1 MGGCRTRVSLG
12 DTIKLSGRRTHVSR
26 GDTIK
31 LSGRRTHVSRGDT
44 IKLSGRRTHVSRGD
58 TIKLSGYRTHRVSWG
73 HVQTFMPFGH
83 KEDKAN
89 ARAGGDM
96 SVQDGGCS

>member
-1 MGGCRTRVSLG
+1 MGVEPLSRGV
-12 DTIKLSGRRTHVSR
+12 TIKLSGHRTHVFR

-44 IKLSGRRTHVSRGD
+44 IKLSGRRTH
-58 TIKLSGYRTHRVSWG
+58 RVSWG
-73 HVQTFMPFGH
+73 HVQTFVPLRH
-83 KEDKAN
+83 KGDKAN
-89 ARAGGDM
+89 ARAGGDT